1 METYERKLECVL
13 TSGDPARRFAPTHQW
28 DEILGCTDRR
38 RCLCNCN
45 SRQWS
50 DRSRWALGCRSD
62 RLRIK
67 EERSYASAATSSLES
82 WSGIWGEPEK
92 LLPRHWTSVPL
103 QSPLD
108 KHSRTL
114 EPTSVYPVL
123 QEKMAVAPY
132 TVSVP
137 ILLPFGGVP
146 RSPQEM
152 T

>member
-1 METYERKLECVL
+1 MGSGVPQWPAANESEEKLNFQSHFFLREC
-13 TSGDPARRFAPTHQW
+13 W
-28 DEILGCTDRR
+28 DDFG
-38 RCLCNCN
+38 
-45 SRQWS
+45 
-50 DRSRWALGCRSD
+50 G
-62 RLRIK
+62 
-67 EERSYASAATSSLES
+67 
-82 WSGIWGEPEK
+82 GPPK

-152 T
+152 TESVANEITAEQHINAAENSTAHSQSRPQKAF